1 MTIEIVTT
9 NSGDLVKKRLF
20 APSSVDDLIHL
31 LQAWRFWVLSGL
43 VGALLGGVAYFLFPP
58 DFRARATVVVDFNME
73 QAWPVDSD
81 RELFYYL
88 EREARKL
95 EEVAWADAT
104 LAKVAEAG
112 GVTIAELRGG
122 ILELSEPADGG
133 WHFYA
138 NAPDPARAERLASAW
153 AQAFTDQVREG
164 IQTAAALDAARKALE
179 ANPTDETLLARVRQ
193 LEADSLGIT
202 PELQISP
209 KQLTDLNLQ
218 RRVNLANY
226 LFAGALLLM
235 TLGALVILL
244 FGTDRRA

>member
-1 MTIEIVTT
+1 MDT
-9 NSGDLVKKRLF
+9 LVKKRLL
-20 APSSVDDLIHL
+20 APPSAEDLIQL

-43 VGALLGGVAYFLFPP
+43 IGALLGGLTYFLFPP

-95 EEVAWADAT
+95 EETAWADAT
-104 LAKVAEAG
+104 LAQVAEAG
-112 GVTIAELRGG
+112 GVTIADLRGG

-138 NAPDPARAERLASAW
+138 SDPDPARAELLASAW

-164 IQTAAALDAARKALE
+164 IQTAVALNAARKALE
-179 ANPTDETLLARVRQ
+179 ANPSDETLLARVRQ

-209 KQLTDLNLQ
+209 KQLTSLNPQ
-218 RRVNLANY
+218 RRVSLANY

-244 FGTDRRA
+244 FGKDRRA

>member
-1 MTIEIVTT
+1 M
-9 NSGDLVKKRLF
+9 KKRLF
-20 APSSVDDLIHL
+20 ASSSVDDLIQL
-31 LQAWRFWVLSGL
+31 LQAWRFWLLSGL
-43 VGALLGGVAYFLFPP
+43 VGALLGGVFYLVSPP

-73 QAWPVDSD
+73 DAWPVDSD

-138 NAPDPARAERLASAW
+138 SDPDPVRAERLASAW
-153 AQAFTDQVREG
+153 AEAFTAHVREG
-164 IQTAAALDAARKALE
+164 IQTAVALDAARKALE
-179 ANPTDETLLARVRQ
+179 ANPADDALLSRIRQ

-209 KQLTDLNLQ
+209 KQLTNLTPQ
-218 RRVNLANY
+218 RRVSLANY
-226 LFAGALLLM
+226 LFAGAVILM
-235 TLGALVILL
+235 TLSTLVILL
-244 FGTDRRA
+244 FGTGRRA